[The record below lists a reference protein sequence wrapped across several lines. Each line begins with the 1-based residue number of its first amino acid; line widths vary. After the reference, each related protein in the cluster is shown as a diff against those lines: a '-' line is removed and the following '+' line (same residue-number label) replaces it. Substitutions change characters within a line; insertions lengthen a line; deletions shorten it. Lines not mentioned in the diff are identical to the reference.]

1 MPGSGVAYAWREA
14 GEAVDQ
20 ADCFIANEGQRAV
33 ESGQVF
39 QFPNQIESG
48 VFAESRSAA
57 HRIANRLVHGGPT
70 FPSDNGRHSITLR
83 NGYWRPFNPA
93 CFGQA
98 PAANP
103 GGVWPNADSAF
114 AAANMHEAV
123 NRMKIGYH
131 SAMPPTEHSLK
142 YLKFLHLAHAMR
154 QMPSLP
160 ALDNIEERL
169 LNMLATAWYA
179 NQRIPVSEAARMVP
193 DASERTVYRRL
204 KTLET
209 KGLIAFGADAND
221 QRVRYVMPTTR
232 TDHYFDRLG
241 RCLERALGA

>member
-1 MPGSGVAYAWREA
+1 M
-14 GEAVDQ
+14 
-20 ADCFIANEGQRAV
+20 
-33 ESGQVF
+33 
-39 QFPNQIESG
+39 
-48 VFAESRSAA
+48 
-57 HRIANRLVHGGPT
+57 
-70 FPSDNGRHSITLR
+70 
-83 NGYWRPFNPA
+83 
-93 CFGQA
+93 
-98 PAANP
+98 
-103 GGVWPNADSAF
+103 
-114 AAANMHEAV
+114 
-123 NRMKIGYH
+123 
-131 SAMPPTEHSLK
+131 K

-204 KTLET
+204 KTLES

-232 TDHYFDRLG
+232 TDQYFDRLG
-241 RCLERALGA
+241 RCLERAQGA

>member
-1 MPGSGVAYAWREA
+1 MPGGGVEHAGSEA

-20 ADCFIANEGQRAV
+20 ADDFIANEGQRAV
-33 ESGQVF
+33 EAGLGF
-39 QFPNQIESG
+39 HFPKPIGFG

-57 HRIANRLVHGGPT
+57 NRIANRLGHGSPD
-70 FPSDNGRHSITLR
+70 FPNDDSRHSITLR
-83 NGYWRPFNPA
+83 NGYRLPVNPA
-93 CFGQA
+93 CPGRA
-98 PAANP
+98 PGGTP
-103 GGVWPNADSAF
+103 GGVPPNADNAF
-114 AAANMHEAV
+114 VAANMHEAV
-123 NRMKIGYH
+123 NRMEIGYH

-169 LNMLATAWYA
+169 LNMLATGWYA

-204 KTLET
+204 KTLES
-209 KGLIAFGADAND
+209 KGLITFGADAND

-241 RCLERALGA
+241 RCLERAQGA